1 MIGDLIH
8 EARKRAGLTQAE
20 LAELSGTSQATL
32 SAYERGH
39 KGPSA
44 ATLARVLAAAGARL
58 AAVPARRPVRL
69 PSRGELERRG
79 RILAQTLDLAE
90 RLPARHSPD
99 LRYPVLR
106 ELVR

>member
-1 MIGDLIH
+1 MIGDLIR
-8 EARKRAGLTQAE
+8 EARVRAGLTQTQ
-20 LAELSGTSQATL
+20 LAEMSGTSQATL
-32 SAYERGH
+32 SAYERGR

-44 ATLARVLAAAGARL
+44 ATLARVLGAAGARL
-58 AAVPARRPVRL
+58 AAVPARRPVRI
-69 PSRGELERRG
+69 PSRGDLEHRG